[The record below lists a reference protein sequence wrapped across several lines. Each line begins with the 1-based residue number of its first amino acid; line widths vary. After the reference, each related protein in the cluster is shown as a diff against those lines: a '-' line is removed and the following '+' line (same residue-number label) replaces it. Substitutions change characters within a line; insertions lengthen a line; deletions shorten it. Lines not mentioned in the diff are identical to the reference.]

1 MADKKISDL
10 NALTASASDDLTI
23 VSDTS
28 ATETKKITLA
38 NVFNK
43 VPTWLGFADTVTTM
57 AADALA
63 VPITASVCH
72 KTSGADAEALTIVAG
87 TSGQVL
93 IIVMI
98 VDGGGTATL
107 SGAQINGSVAFS
119 EVGHTATLLYTNSK
133 WTVSYTHLTLPTIC
147 SV

>member
-63 VPITASVCH
+63 VPITASLCH

-133 WTVSYTHLTLPTIC
+133 WNMVGGTATWAA
-147 SV
+147 

>member
-1 MADKKISDL
+1 MADKKIS
-10 NALTASASDDLTI
+10 ALTATTTTA
-23 VSDTS
+23 
-28 ATETKKITLA
+28 ATDIAHVVTGMGGTPTNKKITIA
-38 NVFNK
+38 NLFNTI
-43 VPTWLGFADTVTTM
+43 PTWIGFADTVTTM

-63 VPITASVCH
+63 VPVTASVCH

-133 WTVSYTHLTLPTIC
+133 WNMIGGNAAWSA
-147 SV
+147 

>member
-57 AADALA
+57 AADALP
-63 VPITASVCH
+63 VPITASICH
-72 KTSGADAEALTIVAG
+72 KTSGGDAEALTIVAG

-93 IIVMI
+93 IVIMI

-133 WTVSYTHLTLPTIC
+133 WNMIGGNATWAA
-147 SV
+147 

>member
-1 MADKKISDL
+1 MSDKTITELD
-10 NALTASASDDLTI
+10 ALTVSAATDSLVVYDASATGTLKLT
-23 VSDTS
+23 V
-28 ATETKKITLA
+28 A
-38 NVFNK
+38 NLINK
-43 VPTWLGFADTVTTM
+43 LPTWLGFADTVTTM

-63 VPITASVCH
+63 VPITASICH
-72 KTSGADAEALTIVAG
+72 KTSGGDAESLTIVAG

-119 EVGHTATLLYTNSK
+119 EVGHAATLLYTNSK
-133 WTVSYTHLTLPTIC
+133 WNMIGGNATWAA
-147 SV
+147 

>member
-1 MADKKISDL
+1 MADKKIS
-10 NALTASASDDLTI
+10 ALTATTTTAASDIAHVVTGMGGTPI
-23 VSDTS
+23 N
-28 ATETKKITLA
+28 KKITVA
-38 NVFNK
+38 NLFNTI
-43 VPTWLGFADTVTTM
+43 PTWIGFADTVTTM

-63 VPITASVCH
+63 VPVTASVCH
-72 KTSGADAEALTIVAG
+72 KTSGSDAEALTIVAG

-93 IIVMI
+93 IVVMI

-133 WTVSYTHLTLPTIC
+133 WNMIGGNATWAA
-147 SV
+147 

>member
-1 MADKKISDL
+1 MSDKTITELD
-10 NALTASASDDLTI
+10 ALTVSASTDSLVVYDASATGTLKLT
-23 VSDTS
+23 V
-28 ATETKKITLA
+28 A
-38 NVFNK
+38 NLINK
-43 VPTWLGFADTVTTM
+43 LPTWLGFADTVTTM

-63 VPITASVCH
+63 VPITASICH
-72 KTSGADAEALTIVAG
+72 KTSGGDAETLTIVAG

-133 WTVSYTHLTLPTIC
+133 WNMIGGNATWAA
-147 SV
+147 

>member
-43 VPTWLGFADTVTTM
+43 VPTWLGFADTVTTA
-57 AADALA
+57 AADVL
-63 VPITASVCH
+63 PIPVTASVCH
-72 KTSGADAEALTIVAG
+72 KTSGSDAEVLTIVAG
-87 TSGQVL
+87 TSGQIL

-133 WTVSYTHLTLPTIC
+133 WNMVGGNATWAA
-147 SV
+147 

>member
-1 MADKKISDL
+1 MSDKTITELD
-10 NALTASASDDLTI
+10 ALTVSAPTDSLVVYDASALGTLKLT
-23 VSDTS
+23 V
-28 ATETKKITLA
+28 A
-38 NVFNK
+38 NLINK
-43 VPTWLGFADTVTTM
+43 LPTWLGFADTVTTM

-63 VPITASVCH
+63 VPITASICH
-72 KTSGADAEALTIVAG
+72 KTSGGDAETLTIVAG

-119 EVGHTATLLYTNSK
+119 EVGHAATLLYTNSK
-133 WTVSYTHLTLPTIC
+133 WNMIGGNATWAA
-147 SV
+147 

>member
-1 MADKKISDL
+1 MADKKIS
-10 NALTASASDDLTI
+10 ALTATTTTA
-23 VSDTS
+23 
-28 ATETKKITLA
+28 ATDIAHVVTGMGGTPTNKKITVA
-38 NVFNK
+38 NLFNTI
-43 VPTWLGFADTVTTM
+43 PTWIGFADTVTTV
-57 AADALA
+57 AADVL
-63 VPITASVCH
+63 PIPVTASVCH
-72 KTSGADAEALTIVAG
+72 KTSGSDAEALTIAAG

-133 WTVSYTHLTLPTIC
+133 WNMIGGNATWAA
-147 SV
+147 

>member
-1 MADKKISDL
+1 MSDKTITELD
-10 NALTASASDDLTI
+10 ALTVSASTDSLVVYDASATGTLKLT
-23 VSDTS
+23 V
-28 ATETKKITLA
+28 A
-38 NVFNK
+38 NLINK
-43 VPTWLGFADTVTTM
+43 LPTWLGFADTVTTM

-63 VPITASVCH
+63 VPITASICH
-72 KTSGADAEALTIVAG
+72 KTSGGDAETLTIVAG

-119 EVGHTATLLYTNSK
+119 EVGHAATLLYTNSK
-133 WTVSYTHLTLPTIC
+133 LNMIGGNATWAA
-147 SV
+147 

>member
-1 MADKKISDL
+1 MADKKIS
-10 NALTASASDDLTI
+10 ALTATTTTATTDIAHI
-23 VSDTS
+23 VTDMGSTP
-28 ATETKKITLA
+28 TNKKITIA
-38 NVFNK
+38 NLFNK
-43 VPTWLGFADTVTTM
+43 IPTWIGFADTVTTM

-63 VPITASVCH
+63 VPVTASVCH

-133 WTVSYTHLTLPTIC
+133 WNMIGGNAAWSA
-147 SV
+147 

>member
-1 MADKKISDL
+1 MADKKIS
-10 NALTASASDDLTI
+10 ALTATTTTA
-23 VSDTS
+23 
-28 ATETKKITLA
+28 ATDIAHVVTGMGGTPTNKKITVA
-38 NVFNK
+38 NLFNTI
-43 VPTWLGFADTVTTM
+43 PTWIGFADTVTTM

-63 VPITASVCH
+63 VPVTASVCH

-119 EVGHTATLLYTNSK
+119 HVGHTATLLYTNSK
-133 WTVSYTHLTLPTIC
+133 WNMIGGNAAWSA
-147 SV
+147 

>member
-10 NALTASASDDLTI
+10 NALTASASNDLTI

-57 AADALA
+57 AADALP
-63 VPITASVCH
+63 VPVTASICH

-133 WTVSYTHLTLPTIC
+133 WNMIGGSAAW
-147 SV
+147 SA

>member
-10 NALTASASDDLTI
+10 NALTVSASDDLTI

-43 VPTWLGFADTVTTM
+43 VPTWLGFADTVTTV
-57 AADALA
+57 AADVL
-63 VPITASVCH
+63 PIPVTASVCH
-72 KTSGADAEALTIVAG
+72 KTSGSNAEALTIVAG

-133 WTVSYTHLTLPTIC
+133 WNMIGGNATWAA
-147 SV
+147 

>member
-1 MADKKISDL
+1 MADKKIS
-10 NALTASASDDLTI
+10 ALTATTTTAASDIAHVVTGMGGTPI
-23 VSDTS
+23 N
-28 ATETKKITLA
+28 KKITVA
-38 NVFNK
+38 NLFNTI
-43 VPTWLGFADTVTTM
+43 PTWIGFADTVTTV

-63 VPITASVCH
+63 VPVTASVCH

-93 IIVMI
+93 IVVMI

-133 WTVSYTHLTLPTIC
+133 WNMIGGNATWAA
-147 SV
+147 

>member
-1 MADKKISDL
+1 MADKKIS
-10 NALTASASDDLTI
+10 ALTATTTTA
-23 VSDTS
+23 
-28 ATETKKITLA
+28 ATDIAHVVTGMGGTPTNKKITVA
-38 NVFNK
+38 NLFNK
-43 VPTWLGFADTVTTM
+43 IPTWIGFADTVTTV
-57 AADALA
+57 AADVL
-63 VPITASVCH
+63 PIPVTASVCH
-72 KTSGADAEALTIVAG
+72 KTSGSDAEALTIVAG

-133 WTVSYTHLTLPTIC
+133 WNMIGGNAAWAA
-147 SV
+147 

>member
-1 MADKKISDL
+1 MADKKIS
-10 NALTASASDDLTI
+10 ALTATTTTA
-23 VSDTS
+23 
-28 ATETKKITLA
+28 ATDIAHVVTGMGGTPTNKKITVA
-38 NVFNK
+38 NLFNTI
-43 VPTWLGFADTVTTM
+43 PTWIGFADTVTTM

-63 VPITASVCH
+63 VPVTASVCH

-87 TSGQVL
+87 TSGQIL

-133 WTVSYTHLTLPTIC
+133 WNMIGGSAAW
-147 SV
+147 SA

>member
-10 NALTASASDDLTI
+10 NALTASSSDDLTI

-63 VPITASVCH
+63 VPVTASVCH

-87 TSGQVL
+87 TSGQVQ
-93 IIVMI
+93 IIEMI

-133 WTVSYTHLTLPTIC
+133 WNMVGGTATWAA
-147 SV
+147 

>member
-1 MADKKISDL
+1 MSDKTITELD
-10 NALTASASDDLTI
+10 ALTVSASTDSLVVYDASATGTLKLT
-23 VSDTS
+23 V
-28 ATETKKITLA
+28 A
-38 NVFNK
+38 NLINK
-43 VPTWLGFADTVTTM
+43 LPTWLGFADTVTTM

-63 VPITASVCH
+63 VPITASICH
-72 KTSGADAEALTIVAG
+72 KTSGGDAESLTIVAG

-133 WTVSYTHLTLPTIC
+133 WNMIGGNATWAA
-147 SV
+147 

>member
-10 NALTASASDDLTI
+10 NALTVSASDDLTI

-43 VPTWLGFADTVTTM
+43 VPTWLGFADTVTTT
-57 AADALA
+57 AADVL
-63 VPITASVCH
+63 PIPVTASVCH

-87 TSGQVL
+87 TSGQIL
-93 IIVMI
+93 IVVMI

-119 EVGHTATLLYTNSK
+119 EVGHAATLLYTNSK
-133 WTVSYTHLTLPTIC
+133 WNMIGGNATWAA
-147 SV
+147 

>member
-1 MADKKISDL
+1 MADKKIS
-10 NALTASASDDLTI
+10 ALTATTTTA
-23 VSDTS
+23 
-28 ATETKKITLA
+28 ATDIAHVVTDMGSTPTNKKITVA
-38 NVFNK
+38 NLFNTI
-43 VPTWLGFADTVTTM
+43 PTWIGFADTVTTV
-57 AADALA
+57 AADVL
-63 VPITASVCH
+63 PIPVTASVCH
-72 KTSGADAEALTIVAG
+72 KTSGSDAEALTIVAG

-133 WTVSYTHLTLPTIC
+133 WNMIGGNAAWSA
-147 SV
+147 

>member
-1 MADKKISDL
+1 MSDKTITELD
-10 NALTASASDDLTI
+10 ALTVSASTDSLVVYDASATGTLKLT
-23 VSDTS
+23 V
-28 ATETKKITLA
+28 A
-38 NVFNK
+38 NLINK
-43 VPTWLGFADTVTTM
+43 LPTWLGFADTVTTM

-63 VPITASVCH
+63 VPITASICH
-72 KTSGADAEALTIVAG
+72 KTSGSDAEILTIVAG

-119 EVGHTATLLYTNSK
+119 EVGHAATLLYTNSK
-133 WTVSYTHLTLPTIC
+133 WNMIGGNATWAA
-147 SV
+147 

>member
-57 AADALA
+57 AADALP
-63 VPITASVCH
+63 VPVTASICH
-72 KTSGADAEALTIVAG
+72 KTSGSDAEALTIVAG
-87 TSGQVL
+87 TSGQIL

-119 EVGHTATLLYTNSK
+119 DVGHTATLLYTNSK
-133 WTVSYTHLTLPTIC
+133 WNMIGGNATWAA
-147 SV
+147 

>member
-1 MADKKISDL
+1 MP
-10 NALTASASDDLTI
+10 
-23 VSDTS
+23 
-28 ATETKKITLA
+28 
-38 NVFNK
+38 FQ
-43 VPTWLGFADTVTTM
+43 TWLGFADTVTTM

-63 VPITASVCH
+63 VPVTASVCH

-133 WTVSYTHLTLPTIC
+133 WNMVGGTATWAA
-147 SV
+147 

>member
-1 MADKKISDL
+1 MADKKIS
-10 NALTASASDDLTI
+10 ALTATTTTAASDIAHVVTGMGGTPI
-23 VSDTS
+23 N
-28 ATETKKITLA
+28 KKITVA
-38 NVFNK
+38 NLFNTI
-43 VPTWLGFADTVTTM
+43 PTWIGFADTVTTM

-63 VPITASVCH
+63 VPVTASVCH

-133 WTVSYTHLTLPTIC
+133 WNMIGGNATWAA
-147 SV
+147 

>member
-1 MADKKISDL
+1 MSDKTITELD
-10 NALTASASDDLTI
+10 ALTVSASTDSLVVYDASATGTLKLT
-23 VSDTS
+23 V
-28 ATETKKITLA
+28 A
-38 NVFNK
+38 NLINK
-43 VPTWLGFADTVTTM
+43 LPTWLGFADTVTTM

-63 VPITASVCH
+63 VPITASICH
-72 KTSGADAEALTIVAG
+72 KTSGSDAETLTIVAG

-133 WTVSYTHLTLPTIC
+133 WNMIGGTATWAA
-147 SV
+147 

>member
-1 MADKKISDL
+1 MSDKTITELD
-10 NALTASASDDLTI
+10 ALTVSASTDSLVVYDASATGTLKLT
-23 VSDTS
+23 V
-28 ATETKKITLA
+28 A
-38 NVFNK
+38 NLVNK
-43 VPTWLGFADTVTTM
+43 LPTWLGFADTVTTM

-63 VPITASVCH
+63 VPITASICH
-72 KTSGADAEALTIVAG
+72 KTSGGDAETLTIVAG

-119 EVGHTATLLYTNSK
+119 EVGHAATLLYTNSK
-133 WTVSYTHLTLPTIC
+133 WNMIGGNASWAA
-147 SV
+147 

>member
-1 MADKKISDL
+1 MADKKIS
-10 NALTASASDDLTI
+10 ALTATTTTA
-23 VSDTS
+23 
-28 ATETKKITLA
+28 ATDIAHVVTDMGSTPTNKKITVA
-38 NVFNK
+38 NLFK
-43 VPTWLGFADTVTTM
+43 TIPTFIGFGDTVTTM

-63 VPITASVCH
+63 VPVTASVCH
-72 KTSGADAEALTIVAG
+72 KTSGADADALTIVAG

-133 WTVSYTHLTLPTIC
+133 WNMIGGNAAWSA
-147 SV
+147 

>member
-10 NALTASASDDLTI
+10 NALTASSSDDLTI

-133 WTVSYTHLTLPTIC
+133 WNMVGGTATWAA
-147 SV
+147 

>member
-10 NALTASASDDLTI
+10 NALTVSASDDLTI

-43 VPTWLGFADTVTTM
+43 VPTWLGFADTVTTV
-57 AADALA
+57 AADVLPI
-63 VPITASVCH
+63 PITASVCH
-72 KTSGADAEALTIVAG
+72 KTSGSDAEALTIVAG
-87 TSGQVL
+87 TSGQIL

-133 WTVSYTHLTLPTIC
+133 WNMVGGNATWAA
-147 SV
+147 

>member
-10 NALTASASDDLTI
+10 NALTVSASDDLTI

-43 VPTWLGFADTVTTM
+43 VPTWLGFADTVATV
-57 AADALA
+57 AADVL
-63 VPITASVCH
+63 VIPVTASIVH
-72 KTSGADAEALTIVAG
+72 KTAGGNAETLSIGAG
-87 TSGQVL
+87 TQGQIL
-93 IIVMI
+93 IIVKI
-98 VDGGGTATL
+98 AGSGTATI
-107 SGAQINGSVAFS
+107 SDADINGTVAFS

-133 WTVSYTHLTLPTIC
+133 WNFVGGSATWAA
-147 SV
+147 

>member
-1 MADKKISDL
+1 MADKKIS
-10 NALTASASDDLTI
+10 ALTATTTTAASDIAHVVTGMGG
-23 VSDTS
+23 TP
-28 ATETKKITLA
+28 TNKKITVA
-38 NVFNK
+38 NLFNTI
-43 VPTWLGFADTVTTM
+43 PTWIGFADTVTTM

-63 VPITASVCH
+63 VPVTASVCH

-107 SGAQINGSVAFS
+107 SGAQINGAVAFS

-133 WTVSYTHLTLPTIC
+133 WNMIGGNATWAA
-147 SV
+147 